1 MSSTPKKTRRSPRP
15 GAKSATKATA
25 EAESAQT
32 TLSAEQIADI
42 RQRTAKSKQVQACF
56 GQIITLLLRSP
67 ADRQRPLQDLEWL
80 VIPAVNAGQ
89 VAVAEAHAKDMGSVM
104 PIGAIL
110 WALVSKDVDSRL
122 AASPDQPVTLKPED
136 WRSGDI
142 PWIMAAMGEPK
153 IIQGLLQQV
162 SKTVFKDRTPKMRV
176 RGADGKGSIAHLQFP
191 TQPSPQP

>member
-1 MSSTPKKTRRSPRP
+1 MIS
-15 GAKSATKATA
+15 
-25 EAESAQT
+25 
-32 TLSAEQIADI
+32 
-42 RQRTAKSKQVQACF
+42 
-56 GQIITLLLRSP
+56 
-67 ADRQRPLQDLEWL
+67 
-80 VIPAVNAGQ
+80 AVNAGQ
-89 VAVAEAHAKDMGSVM
+89 VAVAEAHAKDMGPVM

-110 WALVSKDVDSRL
+110 WALVSKDVDRRL

-162 SKTVFKDRTPKMRV
+162 SKTVFKDRIMKMRA
-176 RGADGKGSIAHLQFP
+176 RGADGKRQHRSPAIP